1 MKQRPIGMFDSG
13 VGGLSTLRDVRALLP
28 NEDIIYYADT
38 GNCPYGGRSHAEIV
52 ALAERV
58 THVLLE
64 REVKIIVV
72 ACNTATLHAVDYLRE
87 HFSIRFVGM
96 EPGIKPAIAQTKTGV
111 VGVMATQA
119 TVAGERFQRLIARYA
134 GDVQVVPQAC
144 PGLVELI
151 EAGELQSATTR
162 DAVARYVEPLLKA
175 GADTIVLGC
184 THYPFLRPLIAEVA
198 GPNIALLDTGAAVA
212 RQTQRLLATDELL
225 NSQSAVGSIEWLTSG
240 DPADFAKLRQC
251 LEIE

>member
-28 NEDIIYYADT
+28 NEHIIYYADT

-58 THVLLE
+58 THILLE

-87 HFSIRFVGM
+87 QFSIRFVGM

-212 RQTQRLLATDELL
+212 RQTQRLLAADDLL
-225 NSQSAVGSIEWLTSG
+225 NSQSEAGSIEWLTSG

>member
-28 NEDIIYYADT
+28 NEHIIYYADT
-38 GNCPYGGRSHAEIV
+38 GNCPYGGRSHEEIV

-64 REVKIIVV
+64 RGVKIIVV

-162 DAVARYVEPLLKA
+162 EAVKRYVEPLLKA

-184 THYPFLRPLIAEVA
+184 THYPFLRPLIADVA

-212 RQTQRLLATDELL
+212 RQTQRLLATDDLL
-225 NSQSAVGSIEWLTSG
+225 NPQSEPGSIEWLTSG

>member
-1 MKQRPIGMFDSG
+1 MKDQPIGMFDSG
-13 VGGLSTLRDVRALLP
+13 VGGLSTLRDLRALLP
-28 NEDIIYYADT
+28 HEDIIYYADT
-38 GNCPYGGRSHAEIV
+38 GNCPYGGRSHEEIV
-52 ALAERV
+52 ALSERI
-58 THVLLE
+58 THILLE
-64 REVKIIVV
+64 RGVKLIVV
-72 ACNTATLHAVDYLRE
+72 ACNTATLHAVDYLRK
-87 HFSIRFVGM
+87 HFSISFVGM

-151 EAGELQSATTR
+151 EAGELQSETTR
-162 DAVARYVEPLLKA
+162 DAVARYVAPLLKA

-184 THYPFLRPLIAEVA
+184 THYPFLRPLIADVA
-198 GPNIALLDTGAAVA
+198 GPNVALLDTGAAVA
-212 RQTQRLLATDELL
+212 RQTQRLLAAADLL
-225 NSQSAVGSIEWLTSG
+225 NLQTSQGSIEWLTSG
-240 DPADFAKLRQC
+240 DPTHFAKIRQC

>member
-28 NEDIIYYADT
+28 NEHIIYYADT

-212 RQTQRLLATDELL
+212 RQTQRLLAADDLL
-225 NSQSAVGSIEWLTSG
+225 NSQSEAGSIEWLTSG
-240 DPADFAKLRQC
+240 DPVDFAKLRQC

>member
-28 NEDIIYYADT
+28 NEHIIYYADT

-87 HFSIRFVGM
+87 QFSIRFVGM

-162 DAVARYVEPLLKA
+162 NAVARYVQPLLKA

-212 RQTQRLLATDELL
+212 RQTQRLLAADDLL
-225 NSQSAVGSIEWLTSG
+225 NPQSAAGSIEWLTSG